1 MKMGVQ
7 KDAGELLLFFYD
19 ELVNKGK
26 SIVETQDVINA
37 TKWDG
42 KRINLAYNY
51 LNDLGILKSY
61 GAIGNINGAQI
72 FFVTRI
78 LPEGINIIEN
88 QPEFKRTFGFEVNL
102 GLLKFS
108 WNIQEK

>member
-26 SIVETQDVINA
+26 SIVGTQDVINA

-42 KRINLAYNY
+42 ERINLAYNY
-51 LNDLGILKSY
+51 LNDLGILKSH
-61 GAIGNINGAQI
+61 GAIGNIDGAQI

-78 LPEGINIIEN
+78 LPEGISLYKSK
-88 QPEFKRTFGFEVNL
+88 QVRQKC
-102 GLLKFS
+102 
-108 WNIQEK
+108 

>member
-51 LNDLGILKSY
+51 LNDL
-61 GAIGNINGAQI
+61 
-72 FFVTRI
+72 
-78 LPEGINIIEN
+78 
-88 QPEFKRTFGFEVNL
+88 
-102 GLLKFS
+102 
-108 WNIQEK
+108 

>member
-7 KDAGELLLFFYD
+7 KDAGELLLFFYN

-26 SIVETQDVINA
+26 SSVGTRDVINE
-37 TKWDG
+37 TKWNG

-78 LPEGINIIEN
+78 LPKGINIVEN
-88 QPEFKRTFGFEVNL
+88 QPKFKHTFGFEVNL

-108 WNIQEK
+108 WSIHKK

>member
-1 MKMGVQ
+1 MGVQ

-26 SIVETQDVINA
+26 SSVGTQDVLDT

-51 LNDLGILKSY
+51 LNDMNILK
-61 GAIGNINGAQI
+61 GGKCLGHINGAQI

-88 QPEFKRTFGFEVNL
+88 QHKFKRNFGFEVNL

-108 WNIQEK
+108 WGAQEK